1 MATVIDVTGKKRQ
14 SAPISEAW
22 IWSRLSFSFVN
33 SLVKMGA
40 KKELEHSDLPSL
52 PEEDHAAEVT
62 DAFERAWKDP
72 ASQSS
77 LWKVMYMVF
86 GRAFWTSGIWCFL
99 ESMTR
104 ISQPVLLG
112 FFLDWLTS
120 SNSNDLYRGLIW
132 AGSIALV
139 AFIQALIHHQLYYDT
154 MKLGWNVRI
163 AMSGL
168 IHRKMLRLH
177 AAAASNAGK
186 LVNLVSNDTMRFDNF
201 FPRLHFGW
209 SGPMDL
215 VIVFTILVLKV
226 GWLATFAGTSIVFLS
241 VPVSLYFGKQLAR
254 RRSITAG
261 WTDKRVRMT
270 TELLDGILS
279 VKAFCWGDTLVSK
292 RVEKLRGE
300 ERASIFKAMLMKSFN
315 EAVSFATPYI
325 ATLMTFLTFWLQG
338 ETLDIAI
345 VFSTMSLIHVLR
357 ISIGKNLF
365 YFIETFPEVLVSVR
379 RMRDFMELP
388 EMTSPPSSS
397 SSSQRVLL
405 ENASFAWGLPDGIVK
420 ETTTKDEDHS
430 KRPANIEMGQVKKM
444 KTNNTQATVL
454 RDVSMKL
461 ADGDLVI
468 VSGSTGCGKTALL
481 KGILGEIPCVQG
493 VVERTKR
500 VAVVRA
506 LSLSL
511 SHTHTHTLHM
521 QVQQEPWIM
530 AGTLRENIVWS
541 SRFDQKKYDEILK
554 RCQLDEDIAT
564 LSDGDLTE
572 IGEKG
577 VNLSGGQRARVSL
590 ARACY
595 ANANLY
601 LLDDPLSA
609 VDPNVSRRLFN
620 DVILWLCRN
629 RKKSVVLVTHHK
641 HFSSYADRVLCL
653 DPSGNIDSYEKVTK
667 KKVEE
672 EVEKKGNDLDEEKED
687 EEDDKDDVETD
698 TSSSTKTYKLKN
710 KTDPVALVLKEE
722 RTLGDVSSSTYI
734 SYISSGG
741 LLLVFVLL
749 LLFTGGQVAALM
761 SDISLEKWADKPES
775 EQDNPALFYMFMTL
789 TLIAT
794 LAGFIRAA
802 LFFYVG
808 LKASSTLHT
817 KALNAVIRSP
827 MSWFISNP
835 VGRIINKFSA
845 DLGSVD
851 EILPV
856 TMLQCLTGILLCIG
870 AVVLS
875 CVAIPYLSI
884 PVVPLFVVMLYVR
897 WYFLCS
903 SRALKRLDAISKSP
917 VFVSF
922 NCNLEGRSTIRA
934 FEATDFTRDAFE
946 KRLET
951 NARAW
956 YHWLL
961 VNRWVGTCN
970 V

>member
-1 MATVIDVTGKKRQ
+1 
-14 SAPISEAW
+14 
-22 IWSRLSFSFVN
+22 
-33 SLVKMGA
+33 
-40 KKELEHSDLPSL
+40 
-52 PEEDHAAEVT
+52 
-62 DAFERAWKDP
+62 
-72 ASQSS
+72 
-77 LWKVMYMVF
+77 
-86 GRAFWTSGIWCFL
+86 
-99 ESMTR
+99 
-104 ISQPVLLG
+104 
-112 FFLDWLTS
+112 
-120 SNSNDLYRGLIW
+120 
-132 AGSIALV
+132 
-139 AFIQALIHHQLYYDT
+139 
-154 MKLGWNVRI
+154 
-163 AMSGL
+163 
-168 IHRKMLRLH
+168 
-177 AAAASNAGK
+177 
-186 LVNLVSNDTMRFDNF
+186 MRFDNF

-511 SHTHTHTLHM
+511 SLTRTHTHTSH
-521 QVQQEPWIM
+521 
-530 AGTLRENIVWS
+530 AGTTR
-541 SRFDQKKYDEILK
+541 
-554 RCQLDEDIAT
+554 T
-564 LSDGDLTE
+564 
-572 IGEKG
+572 
-577 VNLSGGQRARVSL
+577 
-590 ARACY
+590 
-595 ANANLY
+595 
-601 LLDDPLSA
+601 
-609 VDPNVSRRLFN
+609 VDHGR
-620 DVILWLCRN
+620 
-629 RKKSVVLVTHHK
+629 
-641 HFSSYADRVLCL
+641 Y
-653 DPSGNIDSYEKVTK
+653 
-667 KKVEE
+667 
-672 EVEKKGNDLDEEKED
+672 
-687 EEDDKDDVETD
+687 
-698 TSSSTKTYKLKN
+698 TS
-710 KTDPVALVLKEE
+710 
-722 RTLGDVSSSTYI
+722 
-734 SYISSGG
+734 
-741 LLLVFVLL
+741 
-749 LLFTGGQVAALM
+749 
-761 SDISLEKWADKPES
+761 
-775 EQDNPALFYMFMTL
+775 
-789 TLIAT
+789 
-794 LAGFIRAA
+794 
-802 LFFYVG
+802 
-808 LKASSTLHT
+808 
-817 KALNAVIRSP
+817 
-827 MSWFISNP
+827 
-835 VGRIINKFSA
+835 
-845 DLGSVD
+845 
-851 EILPV
+851 
-856 TMLQCLTGILLCIG
+856 
-870 AVVLS
+870 
-875 CVAIPYLSI
+875 
-884 PVVPLFVVMLYVR
+884 
-897 WYFLCS
+897 
-903 SRALKRLDAISKSP
+903 
-917 VFVSF
+917 
-922 NCNLEGRSTIRA
+922 
-934 FEATDFTRDAFE
+934 
-946 KRLET
+946 
-951 NARAW
+951 
-956 YHWLL
+956 
-961 VNRWVGTCN
+961 
-970 V
+970 